1 MGQNCVAWVH
11 KGKRS
16 KRETTA
22 SSLVALKP
30 IKKNPYIHYSASLA

>member
-11 KGKRS
+11 KG
-16 KRETTA
+16 TA

-30 IKKNPYIHYSASLA
+30 RKNNPYIHYSASLA